1 MMTSR
6 IIIIMTFC
14 VLCLAGATVV
24 TSDATTTF
32 TVSTIIGIDNAQR
45 TITFKTHEG
54 QTWTLQVADP
64 NILKKEAVAKGDQ
77 VTIEIDLND
86 RITKIIKLS
95 EPSQS
100 EPPRVKQDQFQ
111 DDLKP

>member
-6 IIIIMTFC
+6 IIILTT
-14 VLCLAGATVV
+14 LCLLWLAGATVG

-32 TVSTIIGIDNAQR
+32 SVSTIMDIDNAQR

-54 QTWTLQVADP
+54 QTWTLPVADP
-64 NILKKEAVAKGDQ
+64 NILKKETVAQGDK
-77 VTIEIDLND
+77 VSIEIDLNN
-86 RITKIIKLS
+86 RITKIVKLS

-100 EPPRVKQDQFQ
+100 EPPRVKQDLFQ

>member
-1 MMTSR
+1 MLTSR
-6 IIIIMTFC
+6 IIILTT
-14 VLCLAGATVV
+14 LCLLWLTGATVV

-32 TVSTIIGIDNAQR
+32 SVSTIIGIDNAQR

-64 NILKKEAVAKGDQ
+64 NIFKKEAIAKGDH
-77 VTIEIDLND
+77 VSIEIDLND

-100 EPPRVKQDQFQ
+100 EPPQVKQDQLQ
-111 DDLKP
+111 EYLKP

>member
-6 IIIIMTFC
+6 IAILTT
-14 VLCLAGATVV
+14 LCLLWLAGATVG

-32 TVSTIIGIDNAQR
+32 SASTIIGIDHALR

-64 NILKKEAVAKGDQ
+64 QILKKETVANGDQ
-77 VTIEIDLND
+77 VSIEIDLND
-86 RITKIIKLS
+86 KITKIIKLS
-95 EPSQS
+95 EP
-100 EPPRVKQDQFQ
+100 PRVKRDQFQ

>member
-6 IIIIMTFC
+6 ITIMT
-14 VLCLAGATVV
+14 LCLLCLVGATVV

-32 TVSTIIGIDNAQR
+32 GASTIIGIDHAQR
-45 TITFKTHEG
+45 TITFKTKEG

-64 NILKKEAVAKGDQ
+64 NVLKKESVAKGDK
-77 VTIEIDLND
+77 VSIEIDLND

-95 EPSQS
+95 EQ
-100 EPPRVKQDQFQ
+100 PRVEQDQFRE
-111 DDLKP
+111 DLKP

>member
-6 IIIIMTFC
+6 ITILTT
-14 VLCLAGATVV
+14 LCLLWLAGATVV

-32 TVSTIIGIDNAQR
+32 SASTIIGIDNAQR

-64 NILKKEAVAKGDQ
+64 DILKKEAVAKGDL
-77 VTIEIDLND
+77 VSIEIDLND
-86 RITKIIKLS
+86 KITKIIKLS

-100 EPPRVKQDQFQ
+100 EPPRVKQDQIQ